1 MNLQLFIYKL
11 EDYLQRNK
19 IKIKMNEAMNG
30 RKPLNTS
37 ELLERNNFKIL
48 NSNCTS
54 YVKTAQKHSKM

>member
-37 ELLERNNFKIL
+37 ELFENRNNFKIL
-48 NSNCTS
+48 NSDKQHFICEDST
-54 YVKTAQKHSKM
+54 KTF